1 MSKHCT
7 AFKIQMNPLDLDL
20 YIEVSGHADRLL
32 TDYMNLSQ
40 KLGQPTYN
48 HQVAM
53 ETIDLSNQSRA
64 KAIQL
69 LADGLDD

>member
-1 MSKHCT
+1 
-7 AFKIQMNPLDLDL
+7 MNPLDFNL

-32 TDYMNLSQ
+32 NDYMNIS
-40 KLGQPTYN
+40 KDRGQPTYD
-48 HQVAM
+48 HQATM

-69 LADGLDD
+69 LEDGLDD